1 MLVQEK
7 FSYFKSLKMED
18 KRIALME
25 IERSLIDF
33 VLVVEEKDYLKR
45 IGEARKLIRKEKI
58 QRF

>member
-1 MLVQEK
+1 
-7 FSYFKSLKMED
+7 MED